1 MDAGR
6 EPPRSAGLAFVNI
19 FSLPE
24 AAICKGAS
32 ACCADWLF
40 VVFGKALLAI
50 ADSVPFKCRLWVAFV
65 ANDGVSGGFPVERA
79 GVQVGRLRGE
89 VAPLYSGCTT
99 PKLRDSGIYKNILL
113 M

>member
-40 VVFGKALLAI
+40 VVFVKRSIPGKFFGKALFKI
-50 ADSVPFKCRLWVAFV
+50 KHRRNKEQNKEDSDSNTEKIV
-65 ANDGVSGGFPVERA
+65 VECLFCLTKS
-79 GVQVGRLRGE
+79 V
-89 VAPLYSGCTT
+89 
-99 PKLRDSGIYKNILL
+99 
-113 M
+113 

>member
-40 VVFGKALLAI
+40 VVFVKALLAI
-50 ADSVPFKCRLWVAFV
+50 DAVCHSSSDWAAFV
-65 ANDGVSGGFPVERA
+65 LNDGVSGGFPVERA

>member
-32 ACCADWLF
+32 AYCADWLF
-40 VVFGKALLAI
+40 VVFVKALLAI

-65 ANDGVSGGFPVERA
+65 ANDGVSGGPPVEVA
-79 GVQVGRLRGE
+79 GVQGGRIVEFTKTFG
-89 VAPLYSGCTT
+89 
-99 PKLRDSGIYKNILL
+99 
-113 M
+113 